1 MPQFSS
7 FPKSSTLTTLLD
19 QPAFG
24 GQIPRPAA
32 MGTRTMGQFGGNPG
46 GGGPAPLWSHN
57 PLQPHVS
64 SQNPTPVR
72 QPFVASE
79 RSLATSERANSAQ
92 EVEELLGSQGRR
104 ASYQGGWA
112 GMGQAQKQ
120 RSEQYNF
127 GFVLKLNVL
136 GPYTVFGSSS
146 GKRPSGTFRPGGGS
160 K

>member
-1 MPQFSS
+1 MGAR
-7 FPKSSTLTTLLD
+7 TT
-19 QPAFG
+19 
-24 GQIPRPAA
+24 
-32 MGTRTMGQFGGNPG
+32 GQFGGNPG
-46 GGGPAPLWSHN
+46 GGVGGGQAPLWSHN

-104 ASYQGGWA
+104 ASYLGGWA
-112 GMGQAQKQ
+112 GMGQTQKQ
-120 RSEQYNF
+120 RSERYNF
-127 GFVLKLNVL
+127 GFVLNMNVL
-136 GPYTVFGSSS
+136 GPCIVFGSSS